1 MMNNRKRLYRII
13 AWLMIGLVV
22 TVFVAS
28 LALARRDASVYP
40 SNLYA
45 GPIYLGSLTRAEA
58 LHKLQEDSVTESME
72 LTCII
77 GQDSYSLK
85 LIDLGIRLDSVATIK
100 KIETIVADWSL
111 LSHSIYRGKKQV
123 VAPVWMYDDDKLR
136 QSIHNRTLSM
146 KKEAV
151 DARIVLHGEQLFYYP
166 EQQGTQI
173 DAELAVKFTTELL
186 NDGQFKVIWP
196 ETTIAPR
203 ITRQQISS
211 ITELLSVQAVPAS
224 SEYPVTQ
231 ITGWAEA
238 GKVILPGQSVSIS
251 IDAYGENGLTQAIQ
265 WQETLSMVASEAGL
279 TYEAVDQQ
287 LHNPYE
293 DAVALFINQIPEN
306 DLWLIR
312 IYGQPRDDSKKVA
325 ISNTYTPLVTSATAS
340 DDREIKPSLYRHEFV
355 DNKLRDTKLLGE
367 VVPTDPPSTVYT
379 SDKNSTQNK

>member
-100 KIETIVADWSL
+100 KIEAIVADWSL

-123 VAPVWMYDDDKLR
+123 VAPVWKYDDDKLR

-151 DARIVLHGEQLFYYP
+151 NARIVLHSEQLLYYP

-186 NDGQFKVIWP
+186 
-196 ETTIAPR
+196 
-203 ITRQQISS
+203 
-211 ITELLSVQAVPAS
+211 
-224 SEYPVTQ
+224 
-231 ITGWAEA
+231 
-238 GKVILPGQSVSIS
+238 
-251 IDAYGENGLTQAIQ
+251 
-265 WQETLSMVASEAGL
+265 
-279 TYEAVDQQ
+279 
-287 LHNPYE
+287 
-293 DAVALFINQIPEN
+293 
-306 DLWLIR
+306 
-312 IYGQPRDDSKKVA
+312 
-325 ISNTYTPLVTSATAS
+325 
-340 DDREIKPSLYRHEFV
+340 
-355 DNKLRDTKLLGE
+355 
-367 VVPTDPPSTVYT
+367 
-379 SDKNSTQNK
+379 